1 MASNRPVKSAQ
12 QANAN
17 WKAAMQSPQASQ
29 KYQQGV
35 QAVQTSPNQTA
46 ASPAAV
52 QKYMN
57 RTAEAV
63 SSGKLA
69 AANNAVPLQRW
80 QQAAI
85 AGAARLASGAAN
97 GSQNQLNAA
106 QRMQGAWQA
115 ARDAAAAIPDD
126 GTTASALAKVAA
138 AMNVM
143 KGAAGKQGGM

>member
-1 MASNRPVKSAQ
+1 MASNRPVKSAS

-17 WKAAMQSPQASQ
+17 WKAAMQSPMASQ

-35 QAVQTSPNQTA
+35 QAVTVSPNATA
-46 ASPAAV
+46 ATPAAV
-52 QKYMN
+52 QKYQSK
-57 RTAEAV
+57 TAEAV
-63 SSGKLA
+63 ASGRLA

-85 AGAARLASGAAN
+85 AGAARLSSGAAN

-106 QRMQGAWQA
+106 TRMQSAWQA

-126 GTTASALAKVAA
+126 GTLASASAKVMA
-138 AMNVM
+138 AMQAM
-143 KGAAGKQGGM
+143 RAGAGKSNQ